1 MLLSEILATL
11 RADGE
16 TYLVDA
22 PAEWS
27 QGRTLFGGLQ
37 AALLVAAMRRRVGQ
51 DIPLRSLQVTF
62 VGPVAPGTVCIAVRV
77 LREGKSAIHVQAH
90 TVGED
95 GIGCTA
101 VAVFGRARPSQLGFA
116 PAWPGVD
123 GPPEQGK
130 QNLYIPNVTPEFI
143 RYAEQRF
150 VRGGYPFTGAREPR
164 TQTWVRYPREPAVT
178 ESVLIAIADT
188 IPSPAIHTLKKFA
201 IASSMTWTLEFLT
214 QDLGGTPETYWLMD
228 AEATSAGDGYVFQ
241 TATLWSADRRAI
253 ALSRQSAVVFG

>member
-1 MLLSEILATL
+1 MLLSDILSTL
-11 RADGE
+11 RAEGD
-16 TYLVDA
+16 TYVADA
-22 PAEWS
+22 PAEWG

-37 AALLVAAMRRRVGQ
+37 AALLVAAMRQRVGA

-62 VGPVAPGTVCIAVRV
+62 VGPVSPGEVRIAVQV

-90 TVGED
+90 TVADE

-101 VAVFGRARPSQLGFA
+101 IAVFGRARSSQLAFA
-116 PAWPGVD
+116 PSWPEVD
-123 GPPEQGK
+123 GTPEQGK
-130 QNLYIPNVTPEFI
+130 PNLYVPKLTPDFLQF
-143 RYAEQRF
+143 AEQRF

-164 TQTWVRYPREPAVT
+164 TQTWVRYAREPMVT

-214 QDLGGTPETYWLMD
+214 QDFGGTPADYWLMD
-228 AEATSAGDGYVFQ
+228 AEATSATDGYVFQ

-253 ALSRQSAVVFG
+253 ALSRQSAVVFA